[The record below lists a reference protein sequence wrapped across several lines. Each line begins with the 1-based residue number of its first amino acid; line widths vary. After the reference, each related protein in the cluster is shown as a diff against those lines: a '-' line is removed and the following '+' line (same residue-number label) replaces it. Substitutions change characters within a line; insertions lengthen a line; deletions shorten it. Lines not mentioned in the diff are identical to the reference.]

1 MKTATLLLLTLLLSG
16 GIAAADT
23 SMSALGNAMTDEM
36 ARMDKAM
43 ATAPM
48 TGDPDHDF
56 MAMMIPHHQG
66 AVAMAESEL
75 RYGHDVRVKR
85 LAQEIIVTQ
94 ESEIQLMRSYLT
106 SESHL

>member
-1 MKTATLLLLTLLLSG
+1 MKTAILLLLTLPATAA
-16 GIAAADT
+16 IAAAVST
-23 SMSALGNAMTDEM
+23 SPFDRAMADEMTRMDQAMT
-36 ARMDKAM
+36 
-43 ATAPM
+43 TAPM

-66 AVAMAESEL
+66 AIEMAESEL
-75 RYGHDVRVKR
+75 QYGRDVRVRR

-106 SESHL
+106 SASH

>member
-1 MKTATLLLLTLLLSG
+1 MKTATLMLLTLLLSG
-16 GIAAADT
+16 GVAAADLP
-23 SMSALGNAMTDEM
+23 MSALDHAMSEEM

-48 TGDPDHDF
+48 TADPDHDF

-75 RYGHDVRVKR
+75 QYGHDIRVKR

-106 SESHL
+106 SASHL